1 MLRYVQ
7 RFVDNCKIQFRSL
20 VEPILKWNIYKYKTG
35 YNRYQISN
43 KLVFDQSEIQNDE
56 AFQRELHKNL
66 QFIPHEKHEEL
77 IKQYIKQIFILP
89 FIEFLQMFV
98 AKGANPHA
106 KVDRLEFYRLLDEH
120 KKHLTLV
127 SEAKEAVD
135 AV

>member
-1 MLRYVQ
+1 
-7 RFVDNCKIQFRSL
+7 
-20 VEPILKWNIYKYKTG
+20 
-35 YNRYQISN
+35 
-43 KLVFDQSEIQNDE
+43 
-56 AFQRELHKNL
+56 
-66 QFIPHEKHEEL
+66 
-77 IKQYIKQIFILP
+77 
-89 FIEFLQMFV
+89 MFV